1 MQGETNIKTGTQA
14 EQSVAEYISK
24 KGYWVGDFNKS
35 SSGSQPFDQI
45 ALTHNITLAYDVKH
59 CIDDRFDFVRVEEN
73 QKLSLGFIHNSLYN
87 DKIKAGFVLVHNDEF
102 KFLSYFRY
110 QELLSKDYKSVKVST
125 LPPLRN
131 FL

>member
-1 MQGETNIKTGTQA
+1 MQDNTNIKTGTQA
-14 EQSVAEYISK
+14 EQAVANYISK

-45 ALTHNITLAYDVKH
+45 ALTHNTTLTYDVKH

-73 QKLSLGFIHNSLYN
+73 QKLALGFIHNELYN
-87 DKIKAGFVLVHNDEF
+87 DKIKAGFVLVYNDMF

-110 QELLSKDYKSVKVST
+110 QEMINKGFKSVQVST
-125 LPPLRN
+125 LPSLVN